1 MNKMV
6 MVMNHGLVNVKVK
19 DGKVF
24 WTDAVLERF
33 DGERWGV
40 WMYDDED
47 EFHGVA
53 PIPNGVNPEDLRDVM
68 EGVVLEAIDAPSG
81 ASWMEVY

>member
-6 MVMNHGLVNVKVK
+6 MVMNYGLVNVKVK

-24 WTDAVLERF
+24 WRYANLDCY
-33 DGERWGV
+33 DGEHWGV
-40 WMYDDED
+40 WMEDED

-53 PIPNGVNPEDLRDVM
+53 PIPNGVNPEDLWDVM